1 MNKKLQY
8 ISVLAFVLLLSLL
21 CSPLLASPAQGQ
33 SNSNMA
39 ISITVENSWMSRMD
53 NASIYLDGTFLGVT
67 DTRGNFLING
77 YAAGHHNITVVK
89 AGYDNSSV
97 EKNFN
102 GPDALEIKLSVY
114 KSTTAVT
121 IIAED
126 DRVSRSKIS
135 GATVYVDGVFAGV
148 TSNGTGQFITTLSP
162 GLHTFAISK
171 DKLDTNTTQID
182 VVPGSTYEILMAGGG
197 RRLSILDGQLF
208 IYSLSKEITYGLVTT
223 LQLSIIAFA
232 IGIFI
237 GLLMGIG
244 RTSSNPLLRYA
255 SSIYVEG
262 VRGLPILLQLL
273 FINFGLPFLISDM
286 TGQQFNI
293 NAFMACIIALSVN
306 SGAYMGEIFK
316 AGIQAVNKGQAEA
329 ARSLG
334 MTPNQSLRYVI
345 LPQAVKI
352 VLPPLGNE
360 FIALI
365 KDSSIGLVIAVTEVT
380 MEAKLVGVEYYNTFT
395 PLLAAGLIYLCIT
408 IPLGK
413 LVQYM
418 EKRFNASSQRTE
430 VPKKVKVNEIPE
442 DIV

>member
-1 MNKKLQY
+1 
-8 ISVLAFVLLLSLL
+8 
-21 CSPLLASPAQGQ
+21 
-33 SNSNMA
+33 MA
-39 ISITVENSWMSRMD
+39 ISITVENSWMSRLDNTAIYMD
-53 NASIYLDGTFLGVT
+53 GIFQGVT

-77 YAAGHHNITVVK
+77 YVAGHHNITAVK

-97 EKNFN
+97 EKDFN
-102 GPDALEIKLSVY
+102 GPDALEIKLNTHV
-114 KSTTAVT
+114 STTAVT
-121 IIAED
+121 IIVED

-135 GATVYVDGVFAGV
+135 GANVYVDGVFAGV
-148 TSNGTGQFITTLSP
+148 TSNGTGRFTTELLSP

-171 DKLDTNTTQID
+171 DQLDTNTTQIN
-182 VVPGSTYEILMAGGG
+182 VVPGSTYEILMSGGG

-223 LQLSIIAFA
+223 LKLSIVAFA
-232 IGIFI
+232 IGIVI

-244 RTSSNPLLRYA
+244 RTSSNPVLRYA

-293 NAFMACIIALSVN
+293 DAFMACIIALSVN

-418 EKRFNASSQRTE
+418 EKRFNASNQRTE
-430 VPKKVKVNEIPE
+430 APKKAKIMEIPE

>member
-1 MNKKLQY
+1 MD
-8 ISVLAFVLLLSLL
+8 ST
-21 CSPLLASPAQGQ
+21 
-33 SNSNMA
+33 A
-39 ISITVENSWMSRMD
+39 IYM
-53 NASIYLDGTFLGVT
+53 DGTFQGIT
-67 DTRGNFLING
+67 DSRGTFMING
-77 YAAGHHNITVVK
+77 YVAGRHNITAVK
-89 AGYDNSSV
+89 SGYQNSSV
-97 EKNFN
+97 DRDFN
-102 GPDALEIKLSVY
+102 GPETVEIKLSDQ
-114 KSTTAVT
+114 KSATAVT
-121 IIAED
+121 ILVED

-135 GATVYVDGVFAGV
+135 GASVQVDGKFAGV
-148 TSNGTGQFITTLSP
+148 TANGTGIFSMELSP
-162 GLHTFAISK
+162 GLHTFSISK
-171 DKLDTNTTQID
+171 DKLDTNTTEID
-182 VVPGSTYEILMAGGG
+182 VVPGTTYEILMSGGS
-197 RRLSILDGQLF
+197 RRLGILDGQLF

-223 LQLSIIAFA
+223 LKLSIIAFA
-232 IGIFI
+232 VGICI

-244 RTSSNPLLRYA
+244 RTSSNPILRYA

-273 FINFGLPFLISDM
+273 FIFFGLPFLISDM

-293 NAFMACIIALSVN
+293 DAFTACIIALSVN

-430 VPKKVKVNEIPE
+430 APKKRKVTEIPE